1 MLGNVML
8 GNVIQ
13 ACDPFISLE
22 ELSNN
27 TEWLSWQHII
37 TVTIIRQVT
46 GVECTDSHYTM
57 NTEIIPVSTGFY
69 RSLEQ
74 GLQKNISILQCD
86 NVRSALLK
94 VKVRNPNRKS
104 VTIKVFDF
112 RIGIIMYMV
121 YCIVVLGSRM

>member
-46 GVECTDSHYTM
+46 GVECTESHYTM
-57 NTEIIPVSTGFY
+57 IYTCQLSLHYEHRDNTCQYRFLQEPGARFTKNRYNYYSEIMSD
-69 RSLEQ
+69 Q
-74 GLQKNISILQCD
+74 HC
-86 NVRSALLK
+86 
-94 VKVRNPNRKS
+94 
-104 VTIKVFDF
+104 
-112 RIGIIMYMV
+112 
-121 YCIVVLGSRM
+121 